1 MSIGVV
7 TRLGTTV
14 DAVDLF
20 CGYGGTS
27 GAVRAAG
34 AEITVAANH
43 SQLAIEC
50 HAANFPGVD
59 HRRADLSDP
68 HSADYIDP
76 ADLPAATLLV
86 ASPSCKFHSMA
97 NAKKV
102 YARGPQ
108 SALADEDFDEVA
120 YANSERSRVT
130 MLCPLRYAAK
140 HRPELVLVENVVEA
154 AKWGPDRDGSTFRW
168 WLAEWEKLGY
178 EHETLFFNS
187 MFFPPCPQS
196 RDRMYVV
203 CWRRG
208 NRQPDLDYRPRA
220 QCTSDRCQGTLVD
233 AVQTWKTPTAA
244 WPVARWGKYDQQYTY
259 NCPVCHSRVHPVAWP
274 AYSAID
280 WSNLGPRIDER
291 DGLGMNP
298 LAPATI
304 ERIRRGVTKFRGG
317 PPLLIPAKATWGVD
331 RPVSGVFP
339 TQTSEGER
347 GLVIDGAVV
356 PLRTNGKA
364 AGGGDSM
371 RTVVAGNVGH
381 AVIGRPFV
389 VKNNG
394 AIDEAKYRAHP
405 ITDPLGALTAH
416 PSQQLA
422 IDGVTVVAAGHTFER
437 AGSACRTRPLA
448 EPLFTQ
454 HGSEALG
461 FAHSPFVTPLRGG
474 GSVDGQSAVAD
485 ALGTIS
491 AGGLHHGL
499 TSPALFEKLN
509 GGPGDTAWHTMA
521 DPLNTVTSRDTHGM
535 IVLPWLEQWRSNP
548 VAITEQLATVMS
560 RLRHSLGSMKADLE
574 PVTDEQLG
582 AIRFRML
589 SPDPELR
596 RAMAFADD
604 YILLGNKTQVTSGL
618 GNAVTPPVATWITE
632 RCLATLGGAAT
643 ERVA

>member
-1 MSIGVV
+1 MSIGLVS
-7 TRLGTTV
+7 RQGTTV

-34 AEITVAANH
+34 AVIKVAANH
-43 SQLAIEC
+43 SKIAIEC

-68 HSADYIDP
+68 DSADYVDP

-86 ASPSCKFHSMA
+86 ASPSCKFHSLA

-108 SALADEDFDEVA
+108 ASFFDEDFDEVA

-140 HRPELVLVENVVEA
+140 HRPELVVVENVVEA
-154 AKWGPDRDGSTFRW
+154 AKWGPNRDGSTFRW

-178 EHETLFFNS
+178 DHEALFFNS

-208 NRQPDLDYRPRA
+208 NRRPDLDYRPRA
-220 QCTSDRCQGTLVD
+220 QCTSDNCQGAIVD
-233 AVQTWKTPTAA
+233 AVQTWKERTAA
-244 WPVARWGKYDQQYTY
+244 WPLARWGKYGKQYTY
-259 NCPVCHSRVHPVAWP
+259 TCPVCHARVYPVAWP

-280 WSNLGPRIDER
+280 WADLGPRLCER
-291 DGLGMNP
+291 DSLGMTP

-317 PPLLIPAKATWGVD
+317 PSLLIPTKATWGID
-331 RPVSGVFP
+331 RPVTGPFP
-339 TQTSEGER
+339 TQTSAGER
-347 GLVIDGAVV
+347 GLVTEGAVV
-356 PLRTNGKA
+356 PLRTNGVA
-364 AGGGDSM
+364 AGPGDSM

-381 AVIGRPFV
+381 AVVGRPFV

-394 AIDEAKYRAHP
+394 ALCEAKYRACP
-405 ITDPLGALTAH
+405 VTDPLGALTVA
-416 PSQQLA
+416 PAQQLA

-437 AGSACRTRPLA
+437 PGSACRTRHLA

-454 HGSEALG
+454 HGTEALG
-461 FAHSPFVTPLRGG
+461 FAHSPFVATLRGG
-474 GSVDGQSAVAD
+474 GSIDGQAAVVD

-499 TSPALFEKLN
+499 TSPALFEKLC
-509 GGPGDTAWHTMA
+509 GGPADTAWHAMS
-521 DPLNTVTSRDTHGM
+521 DPLNTVTARDIHGM
-535 IVLPWLEQWRSNP
+535 IVLPWLEQWRSDP

-560 RLRHSLGSMKADLE
+560 HLGHSLVSMEADLD
-574 PVTDEQLG
+574 PVTDEELG

-589 SPDPELR
+589 SPDPELS
-596 RAMAFADD
+596 RAMAFSDD

-618 GNAVTPPVATWITE
+618 GNAVTPPVATWIT
-632 RCLATLGGAAT
+632 RQCLATLEG
-643 ERVA
+643 R